1 MHCYLALFFLYFC
14 DSVNRRFFCVLAD
27 LLWATFA
34 SFPPPTFGWFF
45 ICRLFFTRFDFFS
58 DFKCI
63 QYQTITY
70 VNTFLSNFVVVIK
83 FQKHLALSR
92 ITLCFDSA
100 LSTISKV
107 EHIFANLQTTFP
119 TGYVIKYIKM
129 CSKK

>member
-1 MHCYLALFFLYFC
+1 MLFSTVFPILLRFRESTEFL
-14 DSVNRRFFCVLAD
+14 RFGGSFVGNFCVI
-27 LLWATFA
+27 
-34 SFPPPTFGWFF
+34 SPPTFGWFF